1 MSSTVADEADPG
13 LEGPSTGRTEV
24 CCLCCWRGVRQSLF
38 TDLSFFLCILHSI
51 FLKSLCGIVDGA
63 APGRP
68 LLCFGLPGCWVQM
81 ELFQGRLEGVL
92 VSFLLS
98 SMIAFSL
105 HKLTEEEALGES
117 LVWHSCNM
125 ASPSELG
132 LL

>member
-1 MSSTVADEADPG
+1 MCPAVADEADPG
-13 LEGPSTGRTEV
+13 LEGPAASRTDV

-38 TDLSFFLCILHSI
+38 VDQSFFLCFLHS
-51 FLKSLCGIVDGA
+51 FFFKSLCGLVDGTTQ
-63 APGRP
+63 GWS
-68 LLCFGLPGCWVQM
+68 LLHFSFPGCWVHV
-81 ELFQGRLEGVL
+81 ELLQCCFEGVF